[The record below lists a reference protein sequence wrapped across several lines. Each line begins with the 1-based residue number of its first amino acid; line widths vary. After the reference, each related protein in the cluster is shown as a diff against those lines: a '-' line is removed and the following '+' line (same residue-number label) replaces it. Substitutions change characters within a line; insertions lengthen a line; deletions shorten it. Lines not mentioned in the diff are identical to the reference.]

1 MTAFV
6 VLASTFVGYVVLL
19 AVYRLYF
26 SPLSNFPGPKL
37 AALTGLYEFYYDY
50 WLDGKYIF
58 EIKKMHGTYGES
70 TPRLSGTDQDSS
82 QSFFFSGPIVRINPR
97 EISVHDPEFY
107 NELYVTE
114 NKRRSSSYDL
124 FCKGISFDGRLARQL
139 FLSFS

>member
-1 MTAFV
+1 MERMV
-6 VLASTFVGYVVLL
+6 SQHPD
-19 AVYRLYF
+19 
-26 SPLSNFPGPKL
+26 SPVQTKTQVNP
-37 AALTGLYEFYYDY
+37 
-50 WLDGKYIF
+50 
-58 EIKKMHGTYGES
+58 
-70 TPRLSGTDQDSS
+70 
-82 QSFFFSGPIVRINPR
+82 FFFPGPIVRINPR